1 MNMNLSFIRLFSYTT
16 DGTIALFIGALPL
29 LLPDRNPFRSE

>member
-1 MNMNLSFIRLFSYTT
+1 MDFFHFVFRYTT

-29 LLPDRNPFRSE
+29 VLPDRNPFQSN